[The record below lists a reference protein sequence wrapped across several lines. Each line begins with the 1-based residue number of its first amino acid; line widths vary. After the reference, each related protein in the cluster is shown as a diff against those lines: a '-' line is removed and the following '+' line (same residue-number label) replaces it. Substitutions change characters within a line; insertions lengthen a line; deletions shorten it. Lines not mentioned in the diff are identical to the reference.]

1 MLLSGL
7 NDLILV
13 FYVTFHLHLGIS
25 LKNRIQIGG
34 GTVKKFKLNYILY
47 SQLYGFLDPR
57 LCFLLWFCLLEL
69 LFDPLYEPR

>member
-7 NDLILV
+7 NDLIWV

-34 GTVKKFKLNYILY
+34 GTVKKFKLNYIL
-47 SQLYGFLDPR
+47 
-57 LCFLLWFCLLEL
+57 
-69 LFDPLYEPR
+69 